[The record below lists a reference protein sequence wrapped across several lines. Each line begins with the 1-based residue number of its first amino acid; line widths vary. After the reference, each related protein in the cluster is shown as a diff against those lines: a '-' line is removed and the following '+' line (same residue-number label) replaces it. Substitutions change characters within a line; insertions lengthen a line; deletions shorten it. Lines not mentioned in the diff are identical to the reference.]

1 MPYFTPVHWGNGE
14 GSIRSTVKRSNSSK
28 TAHPHPHALG
38 LTSLQLVLV
47 FIVAFE
53 SET

>member
-28 TAHPHPHALG
+28 TAHPHALG
-38 LTSLQLVLV
+38 LTSLQLVLA